1 MKAIK
6 YLNALLLPFIVL
18 SLTMFSGCSDD
29 DYDFNAIEPLV
40 ISMTGPAMVA
50 AHGLIEFPSTYLVP
64 HRGGS
69 TFEWTVTSPAGNAA
83 IELDSKYQSIAYIT
97 FPQSSDTSSAIISV
111 VETTMGG
118 KKSPAFTKNI
128 VLTPFC
134 PYDMNALVG
143 NWTGT
148 AAQNDDP
155 LTAIK
160 TLNLN
165 ELIIKGLA
173 GFINFSWG
181 ENWTVGDGSC
191 LLEFS
196 CGELITINRQKL
208 GETDYPDT
216 YFIEGSGT
224 FDPVNVTMTLTYVV
238 FYTGGNTS
246 PITTTLSRS
255 GVKSQTNNVI
265 NSK

>member
-6 YLNALLLPFIVL
+6 YFSILLLSVVVL

-29 DYDFNAIEPLV
+29 DYDFNAIEPLI
-40 ISMTGPAMVA
+40 ISMTGPEMVA
-50 AHGLIEFPSTYLVP
+50 AHGLTAFPSTYSIP

-69 TFEWTVTSPAGNAA
+69 TFEWTVTSPAGNSV
-83 IELDSKYQSIAYIT
+83 IVPDTKFPSIVNIT

-118 KKSPAFTKNI
+118 KKSPAFTKSI

-134 PYDMNALVG
+134 PYDMDALVG
-143 NWTGT
+143 NWSGT
-148 AAQNDDP
+148 SANNDDP
-155 LTAIK
+155 LIAIK

-165 ELIIKGLA
+165 ELIVKGLA

-181 ENWTVGDGSC
+181 ETWTVGDGSC
-191 LLEFS
+191 LLKFS
-196 CGELITINRQKL
+196 CGGLITIERQKL

-238 FYTGGNTS
+238 YYTGGNTS

-255 GVKSQTNNVI
+255 GVKSITSNVI
-265 NSK
+265 VSK